1 LSEVKTPLCVD
12 LDGTL
17 IRTDVMFESIV
28 ILLRDNPLNFFFII
42 FWLIKGRY
50 YLKEKLIEKT
60 KLDPNKIPINEEII
74 EYLKVE
80 QKNGRK
86 ILLVTAAMQEIAN
99 LYADYFG
106 IFDEAVGS
114 KDGINLVGKNKASY
128 LVNRFGEGGFD
139 YIGDS
144 KKDLY
149 IWKHSR
155 NSYIVNQTKNIIDK
169 VKKDSNVLKIWN
181 LIPEKKI
188 TLFFKQIRAYQW
200 VKNLLIFLP
209 IILSH
214 SLNLQDYILSF
225 LAFVS
230 FSFLSSSIYL
240 INDIY
245 DLDSDRIHPE
255 KKYRPFASGHLNLL
269 FVLTTSIILFLLSFV
284 IALFINLSFLFSLF
298 IYLIFSL
305 LYTYSFKKIPI
316 LDIVILSFL
325 FTIRIYAGSFATNIA
340 ISEWL
345 FSFSIFFFLSLSS
358 LKRYIELIKMND
370 NYILSGRAYTKE
382 DRNFI
387 KNIGVS
393 TGLISILVYVLYIN
407 SSKVYSLY
415 SNPEYLYFILLIL
428 IYWLLRLWF
437 YSDKKILIYD
447 PIIYILKD
455 KVSYI
460 LLLLSIIL
468 FLFAL

>member
-1 LSEVKTPLCVD
+1 MSEDKSPLCVD

-17 IRTDVMFESIV
+17 IKTDVMFESIV
-28 ILLRDNPLNFFFII
+28 ILLKYNPLNLFLII

-74 EYLKVE
+74 EYLKIE
-80 QKNGRK
+80 RKNGRK

-99 LYADYFG
+99 LYSDYFG
-106 IFDEAVGS
+106 LFDEAIGS

-128 LVNRFGEGGFD
+128 LVQRFGEGGFD

-149 IWKHSR
+149 IWKYSR
-155 NSYIVNQTKNIIDK
+155 NSYIVNQTKNLIDK
-169 VKKDSNVLKIWN
+169 VKKHSNVLKTWN
-181 LIPEKKI
+181 LIPEPKI
-188 TLFFKQIRAYQW
+188 ILFFKQIRAYQW

-209 IILSH
+209 VVLSH
-214 SLNLQDYILSF
+214 SLNLKDYFLSF

-230 FSFLSSSIYL
+230 FSLLSSSIYL

-245 DLDSDRIHPE
+245 DLDSDRNHPE
-255 KKYRPFASGHLNLL
+255 KKYRPFALGYLNLL
-269 FVLTTSIILFLLSFV
+269 FVLKAFIILFLLSFV
-284 IALFINLSFLFSLF
+284 IALFVSPKFLLSIF

-370 NYILSGRAYTKE
+370 NSKLIGRAYNKE
-382 DRNFI
+382 DSNLI
-387 KNIGVS
+387 KIIGVS

-407 SSKVYSLY
+407 SSKVNSLY

-437 YSDKKILIYD
+437 YSDKKTINYD
-447 PIIYILKD
+447 PISFILKD

-460 LLLLSIIL
+460 LLLFSIIL
-468 FLFAL
+468 FIFAL